1 MLCIIITTS
10 YLSKYKTLALGGF
23 AFILL
28 VQCVMTFSRGGLYVS
43 GGALAAFFF
52 FAARDRRGK
61 MKQFLP
67 ILAIAVVAGAILF
80 PVLNAFTGGA
90 LFDRVQQ
97 TDVTHRDEL
106 MQQDLELLEEHP
118 IFGAGVGMSRFA
130 HRSGLTAH
138 TEQTR
143 LLAEHGA
150 FGIIA
155 LITVLAMAATRF
167 LQTNSLMMRAFVTSM
182 LFWVLLYMAANGMRI
197 AAPSFVF
204 GLAFLRYYE
213 E

>member
-1 MLCIIITTS
+1 M
-10 YLSKYKTLALGGF
+10 
-23 AFILL
+23 
-28 VQCVMTFSRGGLYVS
+28 
-43 GGALAAFFF
+43 
-52 FAARDRRGK
+52 
-61 MKQFLP
+61 
-67 ILAIAVVAGAILF
+67 
-80 PVLNAFTGGA
+80 
-90 LFDRVQQ
+90 
-97 TDVTHRDEL
+97 
-106 MQQDLELLEEHP
+106 
-118 IFGAGVGMSRFA
+118 
-130 HRSGLTAH
+130 SGLTAH

-167 LQTNSLMMRAFVTSM
+167 LQTSSLMMRAFVSSM